1 MRSVGLDRSHGCAR
15 TAGGPWSQWQGEGT
29 ARCGGAGVLC
39 PRAALRDPQPHEL
52 GQVPR
57 HCDSFVSSSADEGF
71 GVNLPSLHLQH
82 DIRRRD
88 AGYRRETG
96 SQETWR
102 QSEFTCRL

>member
-1 MRSVGLDRSHGCAR
+1 MPGQLEAPGASVRERRQRG
-15 TAGGPWSQWQGEGT
+15 AGG
-29 ARCGGAGVLC
+29 GGALC

-82 DIRRRD
+82 DIRCSD